1 MASPQLIDGPADAPA
16 CFVLAHGAGA
26 PMDSPFLQS
35 IAAGLARLGWGVV
48 RFEFP
53 YMQRSRDTGKK
64 AAPDRAPVLEAC
76 FREQIEALQQRPNL
90 ILSGKSMG
98 GRIASHLLAS
108 ASLSPRVRGGVCLGY
123 PFHPPGKPDALRTDH
138 LINLERPLLV
148 LQGERDSFGKPH
160 EVASYGLPAVVSVE
174 WIPDGDHSFKPR
186 KSSGRSLEQNLDWA
200 ITRMDAFARQVSA

>member
-1 MASPQLIDGPADAPA
+1 MASPHLIDGPADAPVS
-16 CFVLAHGAGA
+16 FVLAHGAGA

-35 IAAGLARLGWGVV
+35 IAEGLARLGWGVV

-64 AAPDRAPVLEAC
+64 AAPDRAPALEAC
-76 FREQIEALQQRPNL
+76 FREQIEALKQRPSL

-108 ASLSPRVRGGVCLGY
+108 EALPPRVLGGVCLGY
-123 PFHPPGKPDALRTDH
+123 PFHPPGKPEALRTDH
-138 LINLERPLLV
+138 LLNLERPLLV
-148 LQGERDSFGKPH
+148 LQGERDSFGKPG
-160 EVASYGLPAVVSVE
+160 EIASYGLPAAVLVE

-200 ITRMDAFARQVSA
+200 INSMDAFARQVSP